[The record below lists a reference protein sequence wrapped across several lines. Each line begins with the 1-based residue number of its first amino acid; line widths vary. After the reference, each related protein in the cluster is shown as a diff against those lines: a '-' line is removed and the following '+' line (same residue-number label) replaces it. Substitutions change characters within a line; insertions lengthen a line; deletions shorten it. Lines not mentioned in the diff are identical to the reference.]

1 MIFLVCLSIKKSL
14 FEISF
19 SVHSFVKHSQTVGV
33 THNLKSDKCQ
43 ANKNRLIQEILLRRR
58 SPTPR
63 LAGVTFYHRDCF
75 FSGNEEIP
83 QEFVDRFRGGFL
95 HDASWRSWPF
105 PTYSLKRYTSVKL
118 SCRRLG
124 SSLLSLHSRSPVFRR
139 IIFLSSCLNTPVK
152 FFVVFILAFNKNVS
166 FTFHQR
172 ASVN

>member
-1 MIFLVCLSIKKSL
+1 MIFLVCLSIEKSL
-14 FEISF
+14 LEISLP
-19 SVHSFVKHSQTVGV
+19 VHSFVKHSQTVGV

-43 ANKNRLIQEILLRRR
+43 ANKNRLIQEILLCRC

-63 LAGVTFYHRDCF
+63 LIGVTFYPRDCF

-95 HDASWRSWPF
+95 HDASWCSWPF

-124 SSLLSLHSRSPVFRR
+124 SSLLILHSRSPSAFHR

-152 FFVVFILAFNKNVS
+152 HSFLVFVLAFNKNAS
-166 FTFHQR
+166 FSFHQP
-172 ASVN
+172 N